1 MLAASPSKI
10 RELLA
15 RRARRWGPSARRPSA
30 GRPSGPQWRW
40 AEQDI
45 RGTPCTSQSETPLRT
60 ALLTLLV
67 TLPLAAHAGRKKKEP
82 PPPPPDP
89 LAPVELA
96 LFEPVAAEVDEDP
109 EFWVPLA
116 HYELG
121 KKSAFV
127 AVPVER
133 IDDVLHTG
141 PALVIL
147 SDDGRVQSTPYLST
161 MQVAGLLGGRDYTE
175 HDRHV
180 GVAEDAVGE
189 AVRQSFEQYANGA
202 RAGSVYASTKAIQAL
217 GRVFS
222 LDHFGHSATVPGL
235 LERALANEVIVKADR
250 DPSVAAEHILLV
262 VGDDKQVW
270 LLEETEPR
278 SERWI
283 VKKKR

>member
-1 MLAASPSKI
+1 M
-10 RELLA
+10 
-15 RRARRWGPSARRPSA
+15 
-30 GRPSGPQWRW
+30 
-40 AEQDI
+40 
-45 RGTPCTSQSETPLRT
+45 RT
-60 ALLTLLV
+60 AALTLLLV
-67 TLPLAAHAGRKKKEP
+67 FPFGAHAGRKNKEP

-96 LFEPVAAEVDEDP
+96 VFEPVIAEVDEDP

-141 PALVIL
+141 PALVVL
-147 SDDGRVQSTPYLST
+147 SDDGRVQSTPYLSN
-161 MQVAGLLGGRDYTE
+161 MQVAGLLGGRDYVE
-175 HDRHV
+175 HERHV
-180 GVAEDAVGE
+180 GVAQGAVGE
-189 AVRQSFEQYANGA
+189 AVRQSFEQYANGS

-222 LDHFGHSATVPGL
+222 LDHFGHSATIPDL
-235 LERALANEVIVKADR
+235 LDRALKNEVIVKTDR

-270 LLEETEPR
+270 LLAETAPH
-278 SERWI
+278 SDKWI
-283 VKKKR
+283 VNKKR